1 VIQYKLK
8 QYISHELNSC
18 LLNLRDV
25 VLLVNRVCPKIF
37 IANTYAKAQEAEEEE
52 EEEQPT
58 QRTQR
63 GRARA
68 PVSDDE
74 SEEEAEDGDETNVD
88 ATEDSQ
94 DQAVKKLVRYA
105 LACEFQRMVIRRT
118 GITEKG

>member
-1 VIQYKLK
+1 MPPQSKRRRPVSDPRLPDT
-8 QYISHELNSC
+8 S
-18 LLNLRDV
+18 
-25 VLLVNRVCPKIF
+25 
-37 IANTYAKAQEAEEEE
+37 IANFYVKAQEVEED

-63 GRARA
+63 GRPRA
-68 PVSDDE
+68 PVSDDD

-118 GITEKG
+118 GIAEKGWFKTIPGI